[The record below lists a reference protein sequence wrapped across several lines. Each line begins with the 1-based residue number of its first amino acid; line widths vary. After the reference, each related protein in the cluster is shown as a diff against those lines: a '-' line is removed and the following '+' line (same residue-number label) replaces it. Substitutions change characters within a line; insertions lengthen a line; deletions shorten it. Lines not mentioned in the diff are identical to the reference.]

1 MLQLRSTS
9 STYLSTASKS
19 LLSLPL
25 RATKPWASAAQLSAV
40 PQTAEPLVLTVSGV
54 KQPERN
60 YILTEYSEWVD
71 TKIILDTADP
81 NYIQTFGKGEGVTGG
96 EMTTSDGGKTWVI
109 SDVNIP
115 SFTF

>member
-1 MLQLRSTS
+1 MSP
-9 STYLSTASKS
+9 STASKS
-19 LLSLPL
+19 LLSLPP
-25 RATKPWASAAQLSAV
+25 RATKPWALAAPWSAV
-40 PQTAEPLVLTVSGV
+40 PRTAEPLVLT
-54 KQPERN
+54 N
-60 YILTEYSEWVD
+60 TSEWVD